1 MKLLKVLDFGC
12 GELMGHS
19 SAPEF
24 ESFVFLEEATGK
36 SKEKIL
42 VSKEQIKGEDFLKFK
57 NYLARR
63 IKGEPWQYIIGST
76 NFLGF
81 DIFTEKGVF
90 IPRAETELMAL
101 QAVRKLKNFDNPYI
115 LEIGCGTGA
124 ISISIASG
132 IRKAKIVATD
142 ISRRAVKLCKK
153 NIDYHNLSGRINVVC
168 ADLLGCFVN
177 SEKFDMIIT
186 NPPYIPE
193 NNLKQIDGVVK
204 REPVLALNGGVG
216 GAQIINEIL
225 KFSFDKLKNG
235 GLIFIEIDS
244 SNIPYIIIPEDL
256 SCSVESD
263 QYNRIRF
270 LFGVKI

>member
-1 MKLLKVLDFGC
+1 MKLLKVIDFGC
-12 GELMGHS
+12 GELRDFS
-19 SAPEF
+19 LAPEF

-42 VSKEQIKGEDFLKFK
+42 VSEEQIKEEDFLKFK

-101 QAVRKLKNFDNPYI
+101 QAVSKLKNFNNPYI
-115 LEIGCGTGA
+115 LEIGCGTAA
-124 ISISIASG
+124 ISISIVSG
-132 IRKAKIVATD
+132 IKKAKIIATD
-142 ISRRAVKLCKK
+142 ISRKAVKLSKK
-153 NIDYHNLSGRINVVC
+153 NIDYHNLSGRISVVC
-168 ADLLGCFVN
+168 ADLLGCFGN

-193 NNLKQIDGVVK
+193 KDLMQIDDVVK

-225 KFSFDKLKNG
+225 KSSFDKLKNG

-244 SNIPYIIIPEDL
+244 SNIPYMIIPDGLRCLYEK
-256 SCSVESD
+256 D

-270 LFGVKI
+270 LLGVKI

>member
-1 MKLLKVLDFGC
+1 MKLLKVIDFGC
-12 GELMGHS
+12 GELRDFS
-19 SAPEF
+19 LAPEF

-42 VSKEQIKGEDFLKFK
+42 VSEEQIKEEDFLKFK

-90 IPRAETELMAL
+90 IPRAETELMTD

-132 IRKAKIVATD
+132 IKKAKIIATD
-142 ISRRAVKLCKK
+142 ISRKAVKLSKK
-153 NIDYHNLSGRINVVC
+153 NIDYHNLSRRISVVC
-168 ADLLGCFVN
+168 VDLLGCFGN
-177 SEKFDMIIT
+177 SGNFDMIIT

-193 NNLKQIDGVVK
+193 KDLMQIDDVVK
-204 REPVLALNGGVG
+204 SEPSLALNGGVG

-225 KFSFDKLKNG
+225 KCSSDKLKDG
-235 GLIFIEIDS
+235 GLILIEIDY
-244 SNIPYIIIPEDL
+244 SNIPYIVIPEDL
-256 SCSVESD
+256 SCSIEKD

-270 LFGVKI
+270 LSGVKI